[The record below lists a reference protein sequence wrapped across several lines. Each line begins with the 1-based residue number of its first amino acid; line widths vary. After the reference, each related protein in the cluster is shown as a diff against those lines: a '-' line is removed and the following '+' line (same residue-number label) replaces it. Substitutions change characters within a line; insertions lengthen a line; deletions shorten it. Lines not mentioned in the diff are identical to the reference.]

1 MRSFTRLVILGWG
14 VPGVGGVVGAGGLV
28 CLFWIACSVMN
39 VEVLGGCIETIG
51 RDRGASLLV
60 LLVLHNF

>member
-1 MRSFTRLVILGWG
+1 M
-14 VPGVGGVVGAGGLV
+14 GAGGLV